1 MVAIARTQRNKRPT
15 GSPQRDRTAHC
26 NPCNLFARMRI
37 RTHLIL
43 LAAAMLLPILVV
55 AGWTLDHIRTSEREA
70 ALRGLR
76 ETVRATALVVDRELQ
91 GSLSTLKALGQSEHL
106 ATGNFEAFY
115 AQAAAVDRKPDV
127 WTLLLDTEGRQ
138 VLNTIVPFGTPPPPP
153 LARER
158 VQRVL
163 ATGKPL
169 ITDLLSGPVT
179 GRLLTVVYLQAD
191 AGGGKYILAQGFTVD
206 HWKKTAMLGN
216 LPRDWVVAVID
227 RQGRFIARSHNAEAM
242 LGKQARPE
250 LVAAANASQEGLI
263 HHSTI
268 EGVESYDAFAHSE
281 LSGWTVA
288 VAAPVALIEA
298 PVRHALLIAALGGGV
313 ALLAS
318 AAVLALFGSR
328 LIQAVA
334 SARRAALALGQG
346 ARLAPDGAVVIGEE
360 LRALHEALTDA
371 GNLLAKERASREEA
385 EAQRGELLQ
394 RERAAREVA
403 QAQNEAKDRFL
414 AMLGHELRNP
424 LAAISGATGV
434 LEKVGG
440 LEPRNARA
448 LEIIQRQNRHLSRIV
463 NDLLDVSRLMAGKIV
478 LETTPLDLS
487 ECVRSALDALAAS
500 APAEHHRIERALA
513 PVWIQGDAVRI
524 EQIVNNLVGN
534 ALKYSPDGG
543 VIQVSLAAQDGQA
556 VLSVADDGCGMD
568 AELLA
573 SVFEPFVQGPAPANR
588 ASSGLGI
595 GLALVK
601 QLVELHGGH
610 ISAHSPGH
618 GKGSG
623 STFTIRFPAIDAQVA
638 REQPVAS
645 EVK

>member
-1 MVAIARTQRNKRPT
+1 VRRKQTPPK
-15 GSPQRDRTAHC
+15 
-26 NPCNLFARMRI
+26 LF
-37 RTHLIL
+37 
-43 LAAAMLLPILVV
+43 
-55 AGWTLDHIRTSEREA
+55 S
-70 ALRGLR
+70 
-76 ETVRATALVVDRELQ
+76 
-91 GSLSTLKALGQSEHL
+91 
-106 ATGNFEAFY
+106 
-115 AQAAAVDRKPDV
+115 
-127 WTLLLDTEGRQ
+127 
-138 VLNTIVPFGTPPPPP
+138 PPPP
-153 LARER
+153 
-158 VQRVL
+158 
-163 ATGKPL
+163 
-169 ITDLLSGPVT
+169 
-179 GRLLTVVYLQAD
+179 GR
-191 AGGGKYILAQGFTVD
+191 
-206 HWKKTAMLGN
+206 
-216 LPRDWVVAVID
+216 
-227 RQGRFIARSHNAEAM
+227 
-242 LGKQARPE
+242 
-250 LVAAANASQEGLI
+250 EGLI
-263 HHSTI
+263 LHFTI

-298 PVRHALLIAALGGGV
+298 PVRHALLIAALGAGL

-318 AAVLALFGSR
+318 AIVLALFGSR
-328 LIQAVA
+328 LIQAIA
-334 SARRAALALGQG
+334 SARRSALALGQG
-346 ARLAPDGAVVIGEE
+346 ARPAPDGAVVIGDE
-360 LRALHEALTDA
+360 LRALHEALADA
-371 GNLLAKERASREEA
+371 GDLLAKERASREEA

-424 LAAISGATGV
+424 LAAISGATAV
-434 LEKVGG
+434 LDKVGG

-478 LETTPLDLS
+478 LETAPLELS
-487 ECVRSALDALAAS
+487 ACVRSALDALAAS
-500 APAEHHRIERALA
+500 APAEHHRIERELA

-543 VIQVSLAAQDGQA
+543 VIQVNVAAQDGQA
-556 VLSVADDGCGMD
+556 VLSVTDDGCGMD

-610 ISAHSPGH
+610 ISARSPGRD
-618 GKGSG
+618 KGAG
-623 STFTIRFPAIDAQVA
+623 STFSIRFPAIEAQA
-638 REQPVAS
+638 AQEQPAAS
-645 EVK
+645 DVK